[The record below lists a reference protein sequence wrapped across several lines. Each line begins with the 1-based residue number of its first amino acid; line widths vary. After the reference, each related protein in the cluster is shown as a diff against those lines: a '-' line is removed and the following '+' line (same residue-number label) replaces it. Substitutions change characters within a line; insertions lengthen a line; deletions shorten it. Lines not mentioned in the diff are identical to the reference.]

1 MDIFLIFP
9 TQLYLNLNLLFNKK
23 IYLIEEPRYFIDF
36 KYHKL
41 KLAYHRSTIKS
52 YYDHLLKNK
61 INVEYIDFYLVNA
74 KFYKSLINIVKDKKI
89 YMYNPTDKI
98 LFNNILAYIPNIIIE
113 ETLNFT
119 INEKLIKENINK
131 FYNGKKYNHQNF
143 YKWQRKR
150 LNILIDKD
158 GKPTGG
164 IWSFDKENRKKIPNN
179 VDIPNILK
187 LENNDYINE
196 SKIYVEK
203 YFKNNYGS
211 LDNFIYPINHTD
223 SKKWLLYFLKN
234 KFQNFG
240 IYEDAETN
248 RDPFLFHSVLTP
260 MMNIGLLT
268 DNEVLDITL
277 KYQDIIPIESFE
289 GFIRQIIG
297 WRNYMY
303 ALYIL
308 EGNNLT
314 KVNFLNHKNKLNKK
328 IMWTGKTDILPIDN
342 IINKIINYSYAHH
355 IERLMY
361 LGNYMLLCMIDPN
374 DVYEIFMEWTID
386 AYDWVM
392 IPNVYGMSQYSD
404 GGNIMTRPY
413 FSSSNYILKM
423 SDYKKA
429 EWCKIWDALY
439 YNFINTHQIILEKN
453 YATSRQVAFWKK
465 KTDIEKKNLLKISKD
480 YLGKITSI

>member
-9 TQLYLNLNLLFNKK
+9 TQLYSNLNLLINKK
-23 IYLIEEPRYFIDF
+23 IYLIEEPRYFVDF

-41 KLAYHRSTIKS
+41 KIAYHRSTMKS
-52 YYDHLLKNK
+52 YYDYLLNNK
-61 INVEYIDFYLVNA
+61 IEVEYIDFYLVNT
-74 KFYKSLINIVKDKKI
+74 KFYKSLNNIVKDKKI
-89 YMYNPTDKI
+89 YIYNPTDKI
-98 LFNNILAYIPNIIIE
+98 LLNNILKYIPNIIIE

-223 SKKWLLYFLKN
+223 SKKWLLHFLKN

-240 IYEDAETN
+240 IYEDAETD

-277 KYQDIIPIESFE
+277 KYQNIIPIESFE
-289 GFIRQIIG
+289 GFVRQIIG

-308 EGNNLT
+308 EGDNLT
-314 KVNFLNHKNKLNKK
+314 KVNFLNNKNKLNKK
-328 IMWTGKTDILPIDN
+328 NMWTSKTDILPIDN
-342 IINKIINYSYAHH
+342 IINKIIKYSYAHH

-439 YNFINTHQIILEKN
+439 YNFINTHQKILEKN

-465 KTDIEKKNLLKISKD
+465 KSEDEKKELLKVSKE
-480 YLGKITSI
+480 YLDKIIL